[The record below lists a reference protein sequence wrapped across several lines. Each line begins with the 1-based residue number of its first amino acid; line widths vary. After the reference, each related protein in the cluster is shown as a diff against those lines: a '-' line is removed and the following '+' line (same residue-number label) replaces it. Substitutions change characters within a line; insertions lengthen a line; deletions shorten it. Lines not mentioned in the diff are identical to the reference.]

1 MCLCLFFFFFFFFV
15 FFFFFFLSG
24 RYGIKLDKG
33 GKSLKIKVANLK
45 LHNTAGGFGKGFLAG
60 GGGGGGGGGATAADD
75 DIEMIKPK
83 DPSKVTGRFDEVQ
96 DEMKKAGGFLE
107 ENSDEWCTP
116 DLLQKLATKPQLM
129 KMLENP
135 NAMRAIAEFQ
145 KDPKAAAKKYEGTPE
160 VMQFFKDFCEIMGTH
175 LNGLADKQDSAKGSG
190 GGGGGG
196 GAGAEGGGGGGGAQQ
211 QSSGALPPALETAED
226 RRMRELMQRPDVQ
239 DALQDPRIQTL
250 IDQLRKNPRTG
261 DILLR
266 QARSDP
272 VVMRKLQVL
281 ISTGILGTSM
291 Q

>member
-1 MCLCLFFFFFFFFV
+1 M
-15 FFFFFFLSG
+15 
-24 RYGIKLDKG
+24 
-33 GKSLKIKVANLK
+33 A
-45 LHNTAGGFGKGFLAG
+45 
-60 GGGGGGGGGATAADD
+60 
-75 DIEMIKPK
+75 
-83 DPSKVTGRFDEVQ
+83 
-96 DEMKKAGGFLE
+96 KAGGFLE
-107 ENSDEWCTP
+107 QNSDEWCTP
-116 DLLQKLATKPQLM
+116 DLLQKLAKKPELM

-160 VMQFFKDFCEIMGTH
+160 VMAFFKDFCDIMGTH
-175 LNGLADKQDSAKGSG
+175 LEGIADKTDAKKAG

-196 GAGAEGGGGGGGAQQ
+196 VQQMSGGA
-211 QSSGALPPALETAED
+211 SLPPAMETAED

-266 QARSDP
+266 QAKSDP
-272 VVMRKLQVL
+272 EVMRKLQVL

-291 Q
+291 N